1 MKAMNYVKAALLGAS
16 ASVTVIV
23 LSLGTASAGE
33 FDGVTLRVGT
43 WGGSWRKV
51 QEDYIVPQ
59 LAAKGL
65 TIEFVTSSPH
75 DNLAKLVAARGKDV
89 PIDMMEV
96 GEPLMPLVNEG
107 KYAAKI
113 DLGLVPNKANMPASL
128 YNDKQFVT
136 LTSQYGI
143 CYEKQ
148 KFADNGIPVPMTYQ
162 DLTHPKLKRR
172 VLISDITAGPGLST
186 VAMLAYAAGG
196 DVKNV
201 KPGIELIKQIDPFT
215 FYKRGSANVTHMET
229 GDTYASIVH
238 AGWCVRMKKAGLNVA
253 MSHPKINKDHTGA
266 ASYTLMIIVNGT
278 KVAKAATAYLN
289 EYIGEEYQFQL
300 AKKTGV
306 VPVNKHAIARMQDVP
321 ILQEMMVLD
330 RAKMDR
336 MLTFDFSEIDVSAW
350 TDSWSR
356 IIATN

>member
-1 MKAMNYVKAALLGAS
+1 
-16 ASVTVIV
+16 
-23 LSLGTASAGE
+23 
-33 FDGVTLRVGT
+33 
-43 WGGSWRKV
+43 
-51 QEDYIVPQ
+51 
-59 LAAKGL
+59 
-65 TIEFVTSSPH
+65 
-75 DNLAKLVAARGKDV
+75 
-89 PIDMMEV
+89 
-96 GEPLMPLVNEG
+96 
-107 KYAAKI
+107 
-113 DLGLVPNKANMPASL
+113 MPASL
-128 YNDKQFVT
+128 YNEKQFVT

-148 KFADNGIPVPMTYQ
+148 KFADNGIPVPTAFQ

-172 VLISDITAGPGLST
+172 VLISDITAG
-186 VAMLAYAAGG
+186 
-196 DVKNV
+196 
-201 KPGIELIKQIDPFT
+201 IELIKKVDPFT
-215 FYKRGSANVTHMET
+215 FYKRGSANVTHMEM
-229 GDTYASIVH
+229 GDTYASIAH
-238 AGWCVRMKKAGLNVA
+238 AGWCVRMKKAGLNVT

-289 EYIGEEYQFQL
+289 EYIGEEYQFQS

-321 ILQEMMVLD
+321 ILQEMMILE

-336 MLTFDFSEIDVSAW
+336 MLTFDFSNIDVSSW